1 MPVRRVGV
9 TLSQLMDDQDYQLTL
24 FEDQVKSRALEK
36 ATDSIKNRYGS
47 AAIVRAS
54 SLTAAGQAADRSM
67 KIGGH
72 YK

>member
-36 ATDSIKNRYGS
+36 ATDSIKKSIWQRRNRKSFIAYRC
-47 AAIVRAS
+47 RAS
-54 SLTAAGQAADRSM
+54 
-67 KIGGH
+67 GG
-72 YK
+72 